1 MSQTAETKV
10 RKGPNWLLT
19 GIGALLVFAIIVIV
33 NVIAGMSNA
42 RFDMTENKV
51 HTLTQGTKNILGRV
65 DTNTVIKFFVSPKD
79 VMPPQLHPAIDQTDA
94 WLARFREVK
103 PDKIIVERIE
113 TEPNTDEQ
121 EEAAAVKIQ
130 PRQGVLYFGLS
141 VSCLDKTANIDWVPD
156 VLSNDGKEDDRI
168 EYNLAKA
175 ISEVTLTKKKKVGL
189 ISALPV
195 EGGMGGQ
202 EWSVIKDLKSQYDV
216 KKIEVTA
223 SRIDDDLDVLV
234 LLHPGGI
241 TDECQFAV
249 DQYLLKGGHV
259 VAFLDSNSIIAASQ
273 RPQQNPFQPTPQSGP
288 EVSSNIPKLLT
299 AWGFSFDT
307 TKIVADP
314 RYGMPLDNRG
324 TLVNPVILSMG
335 PEAIV
340 DKENPLT
347 KDLTAFFSVYSGAFS
362 GKPAAGLE
370 QTIYLQTS
378 EKHGMV
384 DAATYALA
392 NPSGPDAMKKAQEL
406 AVKLKPEGQ
415 VRILAMRL
423 QGKFQTGFPEGK
435 PAPPPPKP
443 EGGAPGG
450 FPGGFPGGLP
460 PGIGNQGAQGPEGE
474 PAPAAADPAKPAEVP
489 ATPATPAP
497 ATPAPATPAEAA
509 TPPITVP
516 PAPAPVTPVP
526 PAPTTPN
533 PTPPAP
539 VTATTPPV
547 TVTPETPATAPA
559 PLPVTPAAGE
569 KKEEAP
575 LLPPAAG
582 VTPEADPASF
592 LKESSKEGLV
602 YLVADSDMLA
612 DIQPNWQSHNF
623 ALALG
628 MIDEAAGDRDL
639 LEVRSRG
646 ASTRPFSALKKIAE
660 DANER
665 IREKLQSMDAEV
677 ERINKELN
685 EKQTAKDR
693 NIALFQGMRELEA
706 KSREVAKARYQLQKE
721 AKKEID
727 GVIFGWKWK
736 NVFLPPLMVA
746 LLGIGVYIARR
757 ISTAAH

>member
-1 MSQTAETKV
+1 MSQPAETKV
-10 RKGPNWLLT
+10 RKGPSWMLT
-19 GIGALLVFAIIVIV
+19 GIGALLVFAIVAVV

-42 RFDMTENKV
+42 RLDMTENKV

-79 VMPPQLHPAIDQTDA
+79 VMPAQLHPAMDQTDA
-94 WLARFREVK
+94 WLARFREIK
-103 PDKIIVERIE
+103 PDKITVERIE

-121 EEAAAVKIQ
+121 EQAAAVKIQ
-130 PRQGVLYFGLS
+130 PRQGVLYFGIS

-168 EYNLAKA
+168 EYNLVKA

-216 KKIEVTA
+216 KKFEVTV
-223 SRIDDDLDVLV
+223 SKIDDDLDVLL
-234 LLHPGGI
+234 LLHPAGI

-259 VAFLDSNSIIAASQ
+259 VAFLDSNSIMAASQ
-273 RPQQNPFQPTPQSGP
+273 RPQQNPFMQQPPSGP

-299 AWGFSFDT
+299 AWGFSYDT

-347 KDLTAFFSVYSGAFS
+347 KDLTAFFSVYTGAFS
-362 GKPAAGLE
+362 GKPATGLI
-370 QTIYLQTS
+370 QTVYLQTS

-406 AVKLKPEGQ
+406 AVKLKPEGL
-415 VRILAMRL
+415 VRLLAMRL

-474 PAPAAADPAKPAEVP
+474 PAPPANPPAAEPAKPA
-489 ATPATPAP
+489 AAAP
-497 ATPAPATPAEAA
+497 ATTPPAPVEAT

-516 PAPAPVTPVP
+516 PSPAPTTPVP
-526 PAPTTPN
+526 PPPTPPN

-547 TVTPETPATAPA
+547 TINPGTPATPPA

-569 KKEEAP
+569 KKEESP

-582 VTPEADPASF
+582 VTPPADPASF
-592 LKESSKEGLV
+592 LKESTKEGLV

-646 ASTRPFSALKKIAE
+646 SSTRPFSALKKIAE
-660 DANER
+660 QANER

-693 NIALFQGMRELEA
+693 NIALFQGMRELQA
-706 KSREVAKARYQLQKE
+706 KEREVSKARYQLQKE

-727 GVIFGWKWK
+727 DVVFGWKWK
-736 NVFLPPLMVA
+736 NVFLPPLIIA
-746 LLGIGVYIARR
+746 LAGVGVFIARR